1 MEKRIII
8 ENETFLKT
16 IEGDKE
22 ELDKFISIVQML
34 RELSYR
40 IVLENKTYLEE
51 IWSAIGKKYKEDEN
65 ISIISKVMDRGTD
78 YISVEEH
85 NAIIKS
91 ISDLAKEE
99 NESFKKTLE
108 ATNLFRMD
116 FGVIGYNLSEIVGYR
131 NILNLEKLKQVL
143 LLFCKEI
150 NDITNFIEKVKI
162 ILEPTLFDEDIVKS
176 IENLNDGFEKR
187 KGEIIYHLF
196 HIDKEVPQILAE
208 NIHSYK
214 EIGEQMTLDCTRER
228 NRETVDKQLIKNI
241 NGTDVNCEL
250 HSKMKRLSS
259 KAPDRIYFCPELPRS
274 VGKEDMGKIYIY
286 KITGHV

>member
-8 ENETFLKT
+8 QNKNLLN
-16 IEGDKE
+16 ILASDKE
-22 ELDKFISIVQML
+22 ELDKFIAIVQML

-40 IVLENKTYLEE
+40 IILENETYLEE
-51 IWSAIGKKYKEDEN
+51 IWCAIGKRYKKDEN
-65 ISIISKVMDRGTD
+65 ISIISKVLDRGTD

-85 NAIIKS
+85 NSIIKS
-91 ISDLAKEE
+91 ISDLSKEE
-99 NESFKKTLE
+99 NKSFKKILE
-108 ATNLFRMD
+108 ENNLFRMD
-116 FGVIGYNLSEIVGYR
+116 FKVIGYNLSEIVGHR
-131 NILNLEKLKQVL
+131 NIINLEELKQVL
-143 LLFCKEI
+143 LVFCKEI
-150 NDITNFIEKVKI
+150 NDITDFIDKVKI

-196 HIDKEVPQILAE
+196 HIDKEVPQITSE
-208 NIHSYK
+208 NIHIYK
-214 EIGEQMTLDCTRER
+214 EIGKRMTLDCTRER
-228 NRETVDKQLIKNI
+228 DRETVDEKLTKNI

-259 KAPDRIYFCPELPRS
+259 KAPDRIYFCPELPSS
-274 VGKEDMGKIYIY
+274 VGEEDSGKIYIY

>member
-8 ENETFLKT
+8 ENETFLK
-16 IEGDKE
+16 IIDGDKE
-22 ELDKFISIVQML
+22 ELDKFIAIAQML
-34 RELSYR
+34 IELSYR
-40 IVLENKTYLEE
+40 ISLENNTRLEE
-51 IWSAIGKKYKEDEN
+51 IWNVIGKKYKKDEN
-65 ISIISKVMDRGTD
+65 IKIINKVLERETD

-85 NAIIKS
+85 NVMIKN

-108 ATNLFRMD
+108 EPNLFRMD
-116 FGVIGYNLSEIVGYR
+116 LKVIGYNLSEIVGYR
-131 NILNLEKLKQVL
+131 NILNLEKLKKVL

-150 NDITNFIEKVKI
+150 RDITDFIKKVKI
-162 ILEPTLFDEDIVKS
+162 ILEPTLFDKDIVKS

-196 HIDKEVPQILAE
+196 HIDKEIPQILAE

-214 EIGEQMTLDCTRER
+214 EIGERMTIDCTRER
-228 NRETVDKQLIKNI
+228 KRETVDRQLIKNI

-250 HSKMKRLSS
+250 HSKMKRLSG
-259 KAPDRIYFCPELPRS
+259 KAPDRIYFCPELPTS